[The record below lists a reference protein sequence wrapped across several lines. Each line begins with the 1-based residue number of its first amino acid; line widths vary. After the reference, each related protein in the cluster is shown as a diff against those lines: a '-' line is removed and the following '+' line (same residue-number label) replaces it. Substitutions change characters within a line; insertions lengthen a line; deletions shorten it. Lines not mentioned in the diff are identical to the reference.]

1 VTISAPASNGPRSG
15 APVVMLQEGPR
26 SATQFDSEFALEG
39 QMGNDRWA
47 ERDEDQ
53 IARWREENWLVIER
67 H

>member
-1 VTISAPASNGPRSG
+1 M
-15 APVVMLQEGPR
+15 VVLQEGPR
-26 SATQFDSEFALEG
+26 SAFQFDSEFALEG

>member
-1 VTISAPASNGPRSG
+1 MHRIGWSV
-15 APVVMLQEGPR
+15 PVR
-26 SATQFDSEFALEG
+26 A
-39 QMGNDRWA
+39 RWA